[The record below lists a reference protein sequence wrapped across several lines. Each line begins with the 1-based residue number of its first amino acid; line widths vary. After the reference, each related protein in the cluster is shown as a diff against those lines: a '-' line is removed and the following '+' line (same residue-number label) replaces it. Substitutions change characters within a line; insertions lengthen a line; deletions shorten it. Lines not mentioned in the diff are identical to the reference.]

1 MLKTYLIKD
10 GKYGR
15 KNFTKHKTKKY
26 KMTERE
32 ISEKYDNL
40 SENELNK
47 KDNKKVYVRNYIIT
61 NIIVHCRG
69 ENKNEEKEK

>member
-1 MLKTYLIKD
+1 
-10 GKYGR
+10 
-15 KNFTKHKTKKY
+15 
-26 KMTERE
+26 MTERE
-32 ISEKYDNL
+32 ISGKYDNL

-69 ENKNEEKEK
+69 ENKNEENEK

>member
-1 MLKTYLIKD
+1 MEEKTLQNIKLI
-10 GKYGR
+10 
-15 KNFTKHKTKKY
+15 KY